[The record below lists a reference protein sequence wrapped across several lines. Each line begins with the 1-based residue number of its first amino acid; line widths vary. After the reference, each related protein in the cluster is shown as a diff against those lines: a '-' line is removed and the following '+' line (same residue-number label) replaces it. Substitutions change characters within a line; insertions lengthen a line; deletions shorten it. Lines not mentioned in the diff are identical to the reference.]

1 MDRDGNGLRQR
12 AAFFRNTIVR
22 PPLPH
27 MTKDAKAKREKPVPK
42 QENPAGP
49 HARPE
54 LTEEEKTPG
63 SGMLPEQNDPNQGPT
78 G

>member
-1 MDRDGNGLRQR
+1 
-12 AAFFRNTIVR
+12 
-22 PPLPH
+22 
-27 MTKDAKAKREKPVPK
+27 MTKEHVTKEPNSKREKPVPK
-42 QENPAGP
+42 QPNPAGP

-63 SGMLPEQNDPNQGPT
+63 SGMLPGPDDPNPGPS